1 MEENLDIT
9 RLVSVN
15 LFCQSLGPSLYR
27 GSTLLDSGIL
37 VGGNW
42 ISNSNRK
49 RELGFLELNSLDSGF
64 YQRNLPDSR
73 FHRQRFAGFRARYPE
88 SKLPYMAK

>member
-9 RLVSVN
+9 KPRFSEPVLPVPWPFIISRFHSTGFRILVS
-15 LFCQSLGPSLYR
+15 
-27 GSTLLDSGIL
+27 
-37 VGGNW
+37 GNW

-64 YQRNLPDSR
+64 YQ
-73 FHRQRFAGFRARYPE
+73 
-88 SKLPYMAK
+88 

>member
-1 MEENLDIT
+1 M
-9 RLVSVN
+9 N

-27 GSTLLDSGIL
+27 GSTLLDSGFL
-37 VGGNW
+37 VSGNW